1 MTELQYAL
9 REDDLI
15 AFNEHQMR
23 ASGKMKQ
30 VMHKHMF
37 LVPSIFLFL
46 GAMLAWLYQNYSG
59 ALYIAGAG
67 LLWAICLPFAVKW
80 DLKRKFRNMYTDDQK
95 KQILGLMKL
104 RIQPKVLQ
112 EITDSKKIDM
122 IWKDIL
128 RVELIAKYAFIFVET
143 DEAII
148 IPKETITEGNFDQF
162 VLDAAQHIEQ
172 AETP

>member
-23 ASGKMKQ
+23 ASGKMKRI
-30 VMHKHMF
+30 MHKHVF

-46 GAMLAWLYQNYSG
+46 AAMLAWLYQNYP
-59 ALYIAGAG
+59 AAYYMAGLA

-80 DLKRKFRNMYTDDQK
+80 DLKRKYRNMYTDEQK

-104 RIQPKVLQ
+104 RIQPKMLQ
-112 EITDSKKIDM
+112 EITDSKHSDIK
-122 IWKDIL
+122 WNDIL
-128 RVELIAKYAFIFVET
+128 RVELIAKYAFIFVEI

-148 IPKETITEGNFDQF
+148 IPKETITEGSFDQF
-162 VLDAAQHIEQ
+162 VIEAAQHIEQ
-172 AETP
+172 AEKD